1 MCLISTWVVDRFGLR
16 MAIFIGTFLTFMGG
30 LVRTIGSI
38 QSIEDKNT
46 QYWMSFV
53 GQSLTGMGNPMA
65 VSVPTKGIS
74 LNAPRPLKT

>member
-1 MCLISTWVVDRFGLR
+1 MRVNSMFPPLR
-16 MAIFIGTFLTFMGG
+16 TLGN
-30 LVRTIGSI
+30 I

-74 LNAPRPLKT
+74 LKVPRPVKS